1 MTLDKEVLAL
11 CDSPIICHSFN
22 KDKTRVAV
30 SPNDNTVKIFQ
41 LAGAGKWELEHTFT
55 DHTEVVTG
63 IDWAPESDR
72 IATCA
77 ADRNAYVWVL
87 QDGKW
92 KPTLVILRINR
103 AATAVKWSPKEDKFA
118 VASGARLISIC
129 YFEKENNWW
138 VSKHIKKP
146 IRSTVL
152 SVDWHPNNILLAAGS
167 TDFKAR
173 VFSTYI
179 KEIESKPEATNWGK
193 KMPFGALMAELS
205 NGGGGWVHCVA
216 FSPSGAKMAWVGH
229 DSSVSVAVGG
239 AESPAVVKLKEL
251 PLLSCLWLNESTL
264 IAAGHNFTPDV
275 FSHDDNNS
283 LTFLAKLDEPKKKGG
298 DEEETM
304 SAMERFRNL
313 DKRATA
319 GKDAKSETTHEN
331 AISQLSV
338 YEGDGIEA
346 KKISS
351 SGLDGKVVIWNI
363 ESLEKSIDGLKIH

>member
-1 MTLDKEVLAL
+1 L

-30 SPNDNTVKIFQ
+30 SPNDNTVKIF
-41 LAGAGKWELEHTFT
+41 LKSGNKWECEHTFT
-55 DHTEVVTG
+55 EHTEVVTG
-63 IDWAPESDR
+63 IDWAPESNL
-72 IATCA
+72 ITTCA
-77 ADRNAYVWVL
+77 ADRNAYVWVN

-103 AATAVKWSPKEDKFA
+103 AATSVKWSPKEDKFA

-152 SVDWHPNNILLAAGS
+152 SVDWHPNNVLLAAGS

-179 KEIESKPEATNWGK
+179 KEIESKPEATPWGK

-205 NGGGGWVHCVA
+205 NGNGGWVHCVA
-216 FSPSGAKMAWVGH
+216 FSPSGNKMAWVGH
-229 DSSVSVAVGG
+229 DSSVSVAVAG
-239 AESPAVVKLKEL
+239 AETPAVIKLKEL
-251 PLLSCLWLNESTL
+251 PLLSCIWLTEGSL
-264 IAAGHNFTPDV
+264 LSAGHNFTPDV
-275 FSHDDNNS
+275 FTHDDNNK
-283 LTFLAKLDEPKKKGG
+283 LTFLAKLDEAKNKGG
-298 DEEETM
+298 DEDETM

-313 DKRATA
+313 DKRATV
-319 GKDAKSETTHEN
+319 GKEAKSETTHEN
-331 AISQLSV
+331 AITQLSR
-338 YEGDGIEA
+338 YHGDGETVTSV
-346 KKISS
+346 SS
-351 SGLDGKVVIWNI
+351 SGLDGKVVIWNMK
-363 ESLEKSIDGLKIH
+363 SLEQSIAELKIY